1 MRAWPIPVVVAVT
14 AGLVGPRLV
23 AAPSRPSSEPF
34 AYVPPDGFVERAA
47 TSSKVDATGAKA
59 WEPGPAIAG
68 EDAKTRPVVVVHH
81 SKVAM
86 QVDEPSLGKMV
97 AEMPQAFDDCTWV
110 HRRHETRVRADGA
123 RVGLIEGDC
132 EREVDL
138 GAVGM
143 PSAKAKVRKLQLVF
157 PENEGT
163 AIATISYPV
172 DQAPR
177 WEPLFEATIDRSK
190 GVATRVPPP
199 PSWQHVAWGLGGL
212 VLGGLA
218 AALVRKKDRDET

>member
-1 MRAWPIPVVVAVT
+1 MRTWPIPVVVAVT

-23 AAPSRPSSEPF
+23 APQGRAASEPF
-34 AYVPPDGFVERAA
+34 GYAPPDGFVERPAS
-47 TSSKVDATGAKA
+47 SSKVEAPGARA
-59 WEPGPAIAG
+59 WELAT
-68 EDAKTRPVVVVHH
+68 EDARTRPVVVVHH
-81 SKVAM
+81 SNLAM

-97 AEMPQAFDDCTWV
+97 ADMPQAFEDCTWT
-110 HRRHETRVRADGA
+110 HRRHETRVRPDGA

-143 PSAKAKVRKLQLVF
+143 PSSKAKARKLQLVF

-163 AIATISYPV
+163 AIATISYPA
-172 DQAPR
+172 DQAAR

-199 PSWQHVAWGLGGL
+199 PAWQHVGWGIGGL
-212 VLGGLA
+212 VLGGLLT
-218 AALVRKKDRDET
+218 ALLRKKERGET